1 MLDTRYKHDPKLY
14 VSDPLLKRV
23 EQLEK
28 TELKGPF
35 IAKLFKWLFKKNN
48 GEQSDNSS
56 TSGTDNK
63 KEEQVKTYIT
73 TSHAEYANNIP
84 SISGTCTYVEYTKY
98 SRSNNE

>member
-14 VSDPLLKRV
+14 ISNPLLERV

-28 TELKGPF
+28 TEQLKGPF
-35 IAKLFKWLFKKNN
+35 IVKLFKWLFKKNN
-48 GEQSDNSS
+48 GDQSDNSS

-73 TSHAEYANNIP
+73 SCHAEYANSKP
-84 SISGTCTYVEYTKY
+84 STI
-98 SRSNNE
+98 